1 MAIETTIVAKNKF
14 VEIGVDVLAPK
25 AMIRSQVSMIA
36 LFDVVRS
43 EVFDGLPG
51 SASRAL

>member
-14 VEIGVDVLAPK
+14 VDVLAPK

>member
-1 MAIETTIVAKNKF
+1 MVRFGDRHAAQEVGIYLVSRR
-14 VEIGVDVLAPK
+14 GLAR
-25 AMIRSQVSMIA
+25 AGMSMIA

>member
-1 MAIETTIVAKNKF
+1 MSSFPVRR
-14 VEIGVDVLAPK
+14 K
-25 AMIRSQVSMIA
+25 ADLSMIA
-36 LFDVVRS
+36 LSDVVRS